1 MLFRKEATVA
11 EYEFEVVEPMVT
23 ENIYYV
29 TARTRAEALAKVLDL
44 DPDAYDCDQ
53 GSVRPT
59 RPMTVRDVKRRSRVP
74 EPDVTEEAER

>member
-1 MLFRKEATVA
+1 MA

-29 TARTRAEALAKVLDL
+29 RARNRAEALEKVLDNS
-44 DPDAYDCDQ
+44 PDVYDCDM

-59 RPMTVRDVKRRSRVP
+59 RPMTVQDVKRGKRLGVSG
-74 EPDVTEEAER
+74 ESA